1 MKISHV
7 IKLLNEYQ
15 EKYGNIEVLSPT
27 LSPGHVFPDYRFTDD
42 LNLDCFE
49 ETVDW
54 QGNRAV
60 KIYGYS

>member
-1 MKISHV
+1 MKISYV

-15 EKYGNIEVLSPT
+15 EKYGDIEVLSPT
-27 LSPGHVFPDYRFTDD
+27 LSPDYRFTDD